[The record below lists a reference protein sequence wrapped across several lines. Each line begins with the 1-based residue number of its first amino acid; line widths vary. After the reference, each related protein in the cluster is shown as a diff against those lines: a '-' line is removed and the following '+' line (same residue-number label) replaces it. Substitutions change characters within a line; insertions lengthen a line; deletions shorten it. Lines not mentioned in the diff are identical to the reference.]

1 MSSYSTRPY
10 IPPDHHLT
18 KDMINLLRIIG
29 YSSLEIRYLEHLHRG
44 SLIQVK
50 SSFRF
55 VNGRRRRVKIFDPI
69 ELTPKKDAGKP
80 GEEEDHRRKKVR
92 KEAAA
97 TARASAKDAAARTG
111 DPDEEKYR
119 AGGEGEEEK
128 DGGRRSESKKKS
140 GKKSLKELREE
151 RLKRERVEKERERAL
166 FMKQSQRSG
175 GFSRSHGR

>member
-1 MSSYSTRPY
+1 MEFPGRLSRER
-10 IPPDHHLT
+10 
-18 KDMINLLRIIG
+18 RI
-29 YSSLEIRYLEHLHRG
+29 
-44 SLIQVK
+44 
-50 SSFRF
+50 
-55 VNGRRRRVKIFDPI
+55 KIFDPI
-69 ELTPKKDAGKP
+69 ELTPKKDDGKP
-80 GEEEDHRRKKVR
+80 GEEEDHRKKKVR

-97 TARASAKDAAARTG
+97 TARTSAKDAAARAG

-119 AGGEGEEEK
+119 LGYGVAGKGVKLPWYVENKREYEDRAGGEGEEEE

-175 GFSRSHGR
+175 GFSRR

>member
-1 MSSYSTRPY
+1 MIRNNGCRLYTLRA
-10 IPPDHHLT
+10 PP
-18 KDMINLLRIIG
+18 
-29 YSSLEIRYLEHLHRG
+29 S
-44 SLIQVK
+44 
-50 SSFRF
+50 
-55 VNGRRRRVKIFDPI
+55 GRRRIKIFDPI

-97 TARASAKDAAARTG
+97 TARASAKDAAVRAG

-119 AGGEGEEEK
+119 LGYGVKLPWYVEKKREYEDRAGGEGEEEEE

-151 RLKRERVEKERERAL
+151 WLKRERVEKERERAL

-175 GFSRSHGR
+175 GFSRR